1 MKLRGLL
8 LALVVFVGCGG
19 REDGQAVSPHS
30 GVELPPPPAIGP
42 GPRYKPP
49 PAGAAA
55 KAGRPLEGLRCRTA
69 TGDTYGAHL
78 EIFANRRGVLVP
90 AGIGVAPPRLRH
102 GVYVRRGRCSYPVRT
117 LEPTGLI
124 EVEAGTKATLGDLF
138 RLWGQRLSPTR
149 VLSFPAGRGKR
160 VTAYVDQRRWRGDPR
175 DIPLERHAAIV
186 LHVGG
191 HVRLYGPFLFPRGL

>member
-1 MKLRGLL
+1 MKIRGLL
-8 LALVVFVGCGG
+8 AVLLVAVGCGG
-19 REDGQAVSPHS
+19 REDGQAVSTHS
-30 GVELPPPPAIGP
+30 RAELPPPPAIGP

-55 KAGRPLEGLRCRTA
+55 KAARPLPGLRCQRA
-69 TGDTYGAHL
+69 IRDTYGAHL

-90 AGIGVAPPRLRH
+90 AGIGVAPPRVRH
-102 GVYVRRGRCSYPVRT
+102 GLYVRRGRCAYPVRT

-149 VLSFPAGRGKR
+149 VLSFQAGRGKR
-160 VTAYVDQRRWRGDPR
+160 VTAYVNQRPWQRDPR
-175 DIPLERHAAIV
+175 DIPLKHHAAIV